1 MEINKKLYSFT
12 LILLIIS
19 QCSLGQVV
27 ISGKVFDAE
36 TKLPLSGC
44 TVFLERNK
52 KGTIANED
60 GEFELSISNR
70 EEIISFSFLG
80 YKPELVNLKDK
91 NINNLEVFLIPGS
104 IELGEAVVGNP
115 VYAILRGAIEK
126 SIQNLE
132 LSKFFKGYLKSTITE
147 NSKPKSFNEIFFDGE
162 WASLGIK
169 NWKPSENRYALEEDM
184 LYKSESVFNFFS
196 SFVRT
201 GSIINSKILPNSP
214 ESNLGLYNLKIKNR
228 YKIDNGNEIVE
239 IQCIPKKREKPFF
252 EGSIFI
258 NTSSENILKV
268 AGTYYQEKTKHNIAK
283 NQTYRYEVNFK
294 ESSAEDPTFDSF
306 KITMKAKVKSV
317 NIEENVLIYNIENYD
332 SKIRGLSN
340 VRNSQGKLMQK
351 EYNPSFWTDNNV
363 IKYTSTQ
370 SDFIKH
376 FEKRGKFTSN
386 FLKE

>member
-1 MEINKKLYSFT
+1 MKIKKKWYSFT

-60 GEFELSISNR
+60 GEFELNISNR

-80 YKPELVNLKDK
+80 YKPELLNLKNK

-115 VYAILRGAIEK
+115 VHSILRRAIEK

-132 LSKFFKGYLKSTITE
+132 LSKFFKGYLKSTIIE
-147 NSKPKSFNEIFFDGE
+147 NSKPKSFSEIFFDGE
-162 WASLGIK
+162 WASVGIK
-169 NWKPSENRYALEEDM
+169 NWKPAENRYALEEDM

-201 GSIINSKILPNSP
+201 GSIINSKILPNSS

-228 YKIDNGNEIVE
+228 YKTDNGDEVVE
-239 IQCIPKKREKPFF
+239 IQCIPQKKEKPFF

-258 NTSSENILKV
+258 NTSTENILKI

-294 ESSAEDPTFDSF
+294 ENSTEYPTFDSF
-306 KITMKAKVKSV
+306 KMTMKAKVKSV

-332 SKIRGLSN
+332 SKTGGLSN

-351 EYNPSFWTDNNV
+351 EYNPSFWTGSNV
-363 IKYTSTQ
+363 IKYTSVQ
-370 SDFIKH
+370 SDFIRH

-386 FLKE
+386 FLK